1 MLAIDRASA
10 DERDMYYFVYESG
23 NEEKPQMKKSIIA
36 ASAFVLATAGSALL
50 APAKAQ
56 ACDLDRDIV
65 FGDLDWASAQFHNR
79 VAQFIVEEGYGCST
93 DVIPGSTLPIYNGMA
108 RGDIDIAME
117 IWVPNVQDW
126 WDEETAKGTVRAVGV
141 SYPDAVQGWFVP
153 RYLVEGDDA
162 PAAGLTSVADLAQL
176 ASVFEDPEDPDMGRF
191 YNCIAGWGCEDAN
204 TRKLA
209 AYGLDETFTNFRP
222 GTGGALAAA
231 IESAILREQPIVF
244 YYWGPTWVLGKVGD
258 QVLQLE
264 EPAYD
269 EEIWN
274 AMMSADPAD
283 SAAQATAY
291 PVIKVEI
298 GVNAEFGDQA
308 PTIVEFL
315 GNYGMNGAD
324 VSAAL
329 LYMQENDVEAD
340 EAALEFLRTR
350 EDLWTPWVSA
360 EVADRVRAAL

>member
-1 MLAIDRASA
+1 MSIKNLFLSASLSIVASTGALALTSTS
-10 DERDMYYFVYESG
+10 V
-23 NEEKPQMKKSIIA
+23 
-36 ASAFVLATAGSALL
+36 
-50 APAKAQ
+50 Q
-56 ACDLDRDIV
+56 ACDIDRDIV

-79 VAQFIVEEGYGCST
+79 VAQFILENGYDCST

-108 RGDIDIAME
+108 RGDVDIAME

-126 WDEETAKGTVRAVGV
+126 WDEETAKGTVESVGL

-162 PAAGLTSVADLAQL
+162 PAAGLTSVSQL
-176 ASVFEDPEDPDMGRF
+176 GDYAEVFQDPEDPDMGRF

-204 TRKLA
+204 TRKLS

-231 IESAILREQPIVF
+231 IESSILREQPIVF

-258 QVLQLE
+258 DVIQLE

-269 EEIWN
+269 EDIWN
-274 AMMSADPAD
+274 AMMSAEPPE
-283 SAAQATAY
+283 SAEQATAY
-291 PVIKVEI
+291 PVIPVEI
-298 GVNAEFGDQA
+298 GVNSEFGAEA
-308 PTIVEFL
+308 PEVVAFL
-315 GNYGMNGAD
+315 GEYGMTGAD

-340 EAALEFLRTR
+340 EAAEEFLRTR
-350 EDLWTPWVSA
+350 EDLWTAWVS
-360 EVADRVRAAL
+360 EDVADRVRDAL

>member
-1 MLAIDRASA
+1 LRLSKLLLSTALTIATFGGAAAIAPST
-10 DERDMYYFVYESG
+10 
-23 NEEKPQMKKSIIA
+23 A
-36 ASAFVLATAGSALL
+36 A
-50 APAKAQ
+50 
-56 ACDLDRDIV
+56 ACDLDRNIV

-79 VAQFIVEEGYGCST
+79 VAQFILEEGYGCST
-93 DVIPGSTLPIYNGMA
+93 DIIPGSTLPIYNGMA
-108 RGDIDIAME
+108 RGDVDIAME

-126 WDEETAKGTVRAVGV
+126 WDENTANGNVESVGL

-162 PAAGLTSVADLAQL
+162 PAAGLTSVAQL
-176 ASVFEDPEDPDMGRF
+176 GEFADVFSDPEDPDMGRF

-231 IESAILREQPIVF
+231 IESSILREQPIVF

-258 QVLQLE
+258 QVVQLE

-269 EEIWN
+269 EDIWS
-274 AMMSADPAD
+274 AMMSAEPPE
-283 SAAQATAY
+283 SATEATAY
-291 PVIKVEI
+291 PVIPVEI
-298 GVNAEFGDQA
+298 GVNSEFGAEA

-315 GNYGMNGAD
+315 GEYGMTGAD

-329 LYMQENDVEAD
+329 LFMQENDVEAD
-340 EAALEFLRTR
+340 EAAEEFLRTR
-350 EDLWTPWVSA
+350 EDLWTAWVSD
-360 EVADRVRAAL
+360 EVADAIRAAL

>member
-1 MLAIDRASA
+1 
-10 DERDMYYFVYESG
+10 
-23 NEEKPQMKKSIIA
+23 MKKSIIA

-50 APAKAQ
+50 APAQAQ

-126 WDEETAKGTVRAVGV
+126 WDEETAKDTVRAVGV

-162 PAAGLTSVADLAQL
+162 PAAGLTSVADLAQF

-283 SAAQATAY
+283 SAAEATAY

-298 GVNAEFGDQA
+298 GVNSEFGDQA
-308 PTIVEFL
+308 PTIVDFL

>member
-1 MLAIDRASA
+1 MSLQWETKLTIQRFLLSSA
-10 DERDMYYFVYESG
+10 LG
-23 NEEKPQMKKSIIA
+23 
-36 ASAFVLATAGSALL
+36 LATVTGASMI
-50 APAKAQ
+50 APAAAN

-79 VAQFIVEEGYGCST
+79 VAQFILEEGYGCST

-126 WDEETAKGTVRAVGV
+126 WDEETAKGTVQSVGL

-162 PAAGLTSVADLAQL
+162 PAAGLTSVDQL
-176 ASVFEDPEDPDMGRF
+176 GDFASVFSDPEDPDMGRF

-231 IESAILREQPIVF
+231 IESAILRERPIVF

-269 EEIWN
+269 AEIWN
-274 AMMSADPAD
+274 AMMSAEPAD
-283 SAAQATAY
+283 SAQAATAY
-291 PVIKVEI
+291 PVIPVEI
-298 GVNAEFGDQA
+298 GVNSEFGAQA
-308 PTIVEFL
+308 PTVVAFL
-315 GNYGMNGAD
+315 GEYGMTGAE

-340 EAALEFLRTR
+340 EAAQEFLRTR
-350 EDLWTPWVSA
+350 EDLWTAWVSD
-360 EVADRVRAAL
+360 EVADMIRAAL

>member
-1 MLAIDRASA
+1 MLATT
-10 DERDMYYFVYESG
+10 G
-23 NEEKPQMKKSIIA
+23 TA
-36 ASAFVLATAGSALL
+36 ALTATEAY
-50 APAKAQ
+50 
-56 ACDLDRDIV
+56 ACDVDRDIV

-79 VAQFIVEEGYGCST
+79 VAQFILEAGYDCST

-126 WDEETAKGTVRAVGV
+126 WDEETAKGTVEAVGIAF
-141 SYPDAVQGWFVP
+141 PDAVQGWFVP

-162 PAAGLTSVADLAQL
+162 PAAGLTSVADLPDY

-204 TRKLA
+204 TRKMA
-209 AYGLDETFTNFRP
+209 AYGLNESFTNFRP

-231 IESAILREQPIVF
+231 IESSILREEPIVF

-258 QVLQLE
+258 QVIQLE
-264 EPAYD
+264 EPEYD
-269 EEIWN
+269 AEIWN
-274 AMMSADPAD
+274 AMMAADPPD
-283 SAAQATAY
+283 SATQATAY
-291 PVIKVEI
+291 PVITVEI
-298 GVNAEFGDQA
+298 GVNSEFGAQA
-308 PTIVEFL
+308 PEIVAFL
-315 GNYGMNGAD
+315 GEYGMTGAD

-340 EAALEFLRTR
+340 AAAEEFLRTR
-350 EDLWTPWVSA
+350 EDIWTNWVSD
-360 EVADRVRAAL
+360 EVADKVRAAL